1 MTRFAFP
8 LLLSALG
15 ALLGCNSNRT
25 DWQDTARVTRV
36 TTSPTQATLIHV
48 DTNLQ
53 WITPCDFNADQVDE
67 DDLYQISKK
76 GYATWEGYLYDLP
89 QIAQGTYHCELRPL
103 R

>member
-1 MTRFAFP
+1 VNRLALP

-48 DTNLQ
+48 DTNHQ
-53 WITPCDFNADQVDE
+53 FITPCDFTADQFDE
-67 DDLYQISKK
+67 DDLFQISKR
-76 GYATWEGYLYDLP
+76 GYATWEGYLHELP
-89 QIAQGTYHCELRPL
+89 QIAQGTYLCELRPL